1 MDEQIRV
8 AVWKDTLDAV
18 GDDALLPQAEHCV
31 APFRRGRELP
41 VTVDDRHNG
50 FRHNRFSPA
59 GTRADCWY
67 PPSLSFTHRR
77 ERLTSRLACRSA
89 RGGSCPPLY
98 GISRSRVHEGPTHLS
113 QVVHEGAA
121 FRPVVAALPDPDVRD
136 LTTLELPWRG
146 RLGGILEEEHAR
158 VVSVSFKTSSTST
171 GMLRSN
177 ERDAQGRTAM
187 RIGIG
192 LPAAIPGSP
201 PTAVGEWAGIAEASG
216 FASLGV
222 IDRLVYDNLDPLVA
236 LGVAAARTERVE
248 LLTTVLNV
256 PWRRNAVVLAKQLA
270 SLDRV
275 SGGRLTAGLGLGGWA
290 DDHEVVGPAA
300 AGTGATMDEMLAT
313 MLGAWSGGVGRGSAQ
328 IPPLPARRPGL
339 LFGGVAPA
347 SFRRAARFGDGWVAP
362 SFGSQVLASG
372 VDAIREAWRDA
383 GRQDEPRVVV
393 ERYFSFGDRAEHI
406 AHHYL
411 HHYYGP
417 DYLDAVT
424 ADTVTTARRLE
435 HELRLLSDVGAD
447 DVVLLPCDADA
458 RQIELLAGALDDLL
472 VGS

>member
-8 AVWKDTLDAV
+8 TVWKDTLDAV

-31 APFRRGRELP
+31 APFQRGRELP

-50 FRHNRFSPA
+50 FRHSRFSPA

-121 FRPVVAALPDPDVRD
+121 CRPVVAALPDPDVRD

-146 RLGGILEEEHAR
+146 RLGGILEEEHSR

-201 PTAVGEWAGIAEASG
+201 PTAVGEWAGMAEASG

-313 MLGAWSGGVGRGSAQ
+313 MLGAWSGGVRPRQRADPPAARATTRSAV
-328 IPPLPARRPGL
+328 RR
-339 LFGGVAPA
+339 
-347 SFRRAARFGDGWVAP
+347 RRASELPTGRAIRRRVGRP

-458 RQIELLAGALDDLL
+458 RQIELFAGALDDLL

>member
-1 MDEQIRV
+1 
-8 AVWKDTLDAV
+8 
-18 GDDALLPQAEHCV
+18 
-31 APFRRGRELP
+31 
-41 VTVDDRHNG
+41 
-50 FRHNRFSPA
+50 
-59 GTRADCWY
+59 
-67 PPSLSFTHRR
+67 
-77 ERLTSRLACRSA
+77 
-89 RGGSCPPLY
+89 
-98 GISRSRVHEGPTHLS
+98 
-113 QVVHEGAA
+113 
-121 FRPVVAALPDPDVRD
+121 
-136 LTTLELPWRG
+136 
-146 RLGGILEEEHAR
+146 
-158 VVSVSFKTSSTST
+158 
-171 GMLRSN
+171 
-177 ERDAQGRTAM
+177 M

-201 PTAVGEWAGIAEASG
+201 PTAVGEWAGMAEASG

-270 SLDRV
+270 SLDRI
-275 SGGRLTAGLGLGGWA
+275 SNGRLTAGLGLGGWA

-313 MLGAWSGGVGRGSAQ
+313 TLGVWSGGVGRGNAQ
-328 IPPLPARRPGL
+328 IPALPSRRPGL
-339 LFGGVAPA
+339 LFGGVAPE
-347 SFRRAARFGDGWVAP
+347 SFRRIARFGDGWVAP
-362 SFGSQVLASG
+362 SFGYQVLASG
-372 VDAIREAWRDA
+372 VDAIRKAWRDA
-383 GRQDEPRVVV
+383 ARQDEPRVVV
-393 ERYFSFGDRAEHI
+393 ERYFCFGDRAEHI

-417 DYLDAVT
+417 RYLDAVT
-424 ADTVTTARRLE
+424 ADTVATARRLE

>member
-1 MDEQIRV
+1 MS
-8 AVWKDTLDAV
+8 V
-18 GDDALLPQAEHCV
+18 GSWWIVSTSVRHLAQPS
-31 APFRRGRELP
+31 PRG
-41 VTVDDRHNG
+41 
-50 FRHNRFSPA
+50 A
-59 GTRADCWY
+59 
-67 PPSLSFTHRR
+67 
-77 ERLTSRLACRSA
+77 
-89 RGGSCPPLY
+89 
-98 GISRSRVHEGPTHLS
+98 THLS
-113 QVVHEGAA
+113 HVVHDGAA

-146 RLGGILEEEHAR
+146 RLGGILEEEHSR

-222 IDRLVYDNLDPLVA
+222 IDRLVYDNLDPLV
-236 LGVAAARTERVE
+236 
-248 LLTTVLNV
+248 
-256 PWRRNAVVLAKQLA
+256 VLAKQLA

-313 MLGAWSGGVGRGSAQ
+313 MLGAWSGGVRPRQRADPPAARATTRSAV
-328 IPPLPARRPGL
+328 RR
-339 LFGGVAPA
+339 
-347 SFRRAARFGDGWVAP
+347 RRASELPTGRAIRRRVGRH

-383 GRQDEPRVVV
+383 GLQDEPRVVV
-393 ERYFSFGDRAEHI
+393 ERYFSFGDRGEHV

-424 ADTVTTARRLE
+424 ADTVTTARQLE